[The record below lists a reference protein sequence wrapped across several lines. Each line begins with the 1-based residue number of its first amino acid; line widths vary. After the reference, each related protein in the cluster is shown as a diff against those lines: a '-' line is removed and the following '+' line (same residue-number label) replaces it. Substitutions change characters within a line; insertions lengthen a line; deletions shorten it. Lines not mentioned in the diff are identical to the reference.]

1 MQKIAIGVMMMS
13 RFILLIQ
20 NSEYFLPLQRVRL
33 C

>member
-1 MQKIAIGVMMMS
+1 MQKIAIGIMMS

-20 NSEYFLPLQRVRL
+20 NSEYFLPLQEVRL

>member
-1 MQKIAIGVMMMS
+1 MQKIAIGIMMMS

-20 NSEYFLPLQRVRL
+20 NSEYFLPLQEVRL